1 MKAAEAL
8 ALTPLYI
15 EDFKCLLVGVTWGN
29 LGIARDRSGSPTL
42 RVCHK
47 IFSNKSDSVPA
58 IHSHGGLNEN
68 AMPISP
74 HPPLTFYPAYCFPVA
89 PTHNTWAKLTAADV
103 HALRERSGFEG
114 QNLYF
119 YLNHPIKWVRLV
131 GVIVA
136 FDVFP
141 TRWIMVL
148 DDSSGSTIEVTCGR
162 SAARVSIEKGVA
174 TKDATSLGRVTCAGE
189 DSQIGTTA
197 TGRTID
203 LKGVDVGAVVKVKG
217 GIGTFRGE
225 KQLVLERLCTC

>member
-1 MKAAEAL
+1 
-8 ALTPLYI
+8 
-15 EDFKCLLVGVTWGN
+15 
-29 LGIARDRSGSPTL
+29 
-42 RVCHK
+42 
-47 IFSNKSDSVPA
+47 
-58 IHSHGGLNEN
+58 
-68 AMPISP
+68 MPISP
-74 HPPLTFYPAYCFPVA
+74 HPPLTFYPAYCFPLA

-119 YLNHPIKWVRLV
+119 YLNHPMKWVRLV

-162 SAARVSIEKGVA
+162 SAARVSMEKGVA
-174 TKDATSLGRVTCAGE
+174 IKDATSLGGVTCAGE

-203 LKGVDVGAVVKVKG
+203 LKGVDVGAVVKIKG